1 MYLERP
7 NNLIE
12 KVSAFT
18 CPIMYIMYFLWEEF
32 ERKIEDAHEVQ
43 NDEVKYPEKGGSR
56 EGNFFPLIHNHLNP
70 QRNSLKKFLEK
81 HTSKVSNNLAKI
93 NLWIYLSH
101 CVHNFFFLW
110 EEIAR
115 PIEDGAEVR
124 DAGATLSEKE
134 GSPNVAMGTCFFL
147 NTQFIW
153 L

>member
-1 MYLERP
+1 MYLEKP

-101 CVHNFFFLW
+101 CVHNLFFM
-110 EEIAR
+110 R
-115 PIEDGAEVR
+115 R
-124 DAGATLSEKE
+124 NCK
-134 GSPNVAMGTCFFL
+134 PNWRC
-147 NTQFIW
+147 NWNSRYWSKIIW
-153 L
+153 KRRKSKWCHG

>member
-7 NNLIE
+7 KTLIE
-12 KVSAFT
+12 KASAFT

-70 QRNSLKKFLEK
+70 QRNSLKKVLEK

-101 CVHNFFFLW
+101 CVHNFFFYEKKLQDQLKM
-110 EEIAR
+110 ELKFEM
-115 PIEDGAEVR
+115 PVQNYPKKKEVQM
-124 DAGATLSEKE
+124 LPWKE
-134 GSPNVAMGTCFFL
+134 L
-147 NTQFIW
+147 
-153 L
+153 